1 VSHPEPVADRPATFR
16 EVLASREYRAV
27 FAASALS
34 WLGDSMA
41 RAAVTALVYRETR
54 SVLASAVTFAISY
67 LPWLGIGPVLSALA
81 ERYPYRRVMVTCDL
95 VRMATMALVAV
106 PWMPL
111 PAMVALLFLTSL
123 LNPPFEASR
132 SALLPKLLDGDRYVV
147 AVSMWATVAQAAL
160 ITGYFAGGALAAYD
174 ARLTVLF
181 NAATFGISAC
191 LVGLGVHAREP
202 ALRVDQRTHL
212 LGETADGFKLVFG
225 GRVLRAIA
233 VLVFCLVLFPV
244 VPEGIAAG
252 WAGQLTHSL
261 HNRGLVQGTIMMA
274 APVGF
279 IIGGLFVGRLVPPR
293 TRQRLI
299 RPFALVPP
307 IALALGLT
315 APPVY
320 GAALISAV
328 CGFASAAAL
337 PAINGLFVQALP
349 NAFRARAFGVMS
361 SGTNL
366 LQAVAVFATGAL
378 ADRFNSVPRVVGY
391 WGLGGIALMLGV
403 ITLWPNADRV
413 ADAIS
418 EAQQANAAAESG
430 PAMPATT
437 TGYVPRHAAAA
448 ADQSAHPMN
457 GTAVGG
463 QLNGQVSP
471 QFNGQVYRA
480 GGPVPVNQPHQDG
493 PGPSPLSAA
502 SA

>member
-1 VSHPEPVADRPATFR
+1 DGGPPVSHPEPVADRPATFR

-181 NAATFGISAC
+181 NAA
-191 LVGLGVHAREP
+191 
-202 ALRVDQRTHL
+202 
-212 LGETADGFKLVFG
+212 
-225 GRVLRAIA
+225 
-233 VLVFCLVLFPV
+233 
-244 VPEGIAAG
+244 
-252 WAGQLTHSL
+252 
-261 HNRGLVQGTIMMA
+261 
-274 APVGF
+274 PVGF

-361 SGTNL
+361 SGT
-366 LQAVAVFATGAL
+366 
-378 ADRFNSVPRVVGY
+378 
-391 WGLGGIALMLGV
+391 
-403 ITLWPNADRV
+403 
-413 ADAIS
+413 
-418 EAQQANAAAESG
+418 
-430 PAMPATT
+430 
-437 TGYVPRHAAAA
+437 
-448 ADQSAHPMN
+448 
-457 GTAVGG
+457 
-463 QLNGQVSP
+463 
-471 QFNGQVYRA
+471 
-480 GGPVPVNQPHQDG
+480 
-493 PGPSPLSAA
+493 
-502 SA
+502 